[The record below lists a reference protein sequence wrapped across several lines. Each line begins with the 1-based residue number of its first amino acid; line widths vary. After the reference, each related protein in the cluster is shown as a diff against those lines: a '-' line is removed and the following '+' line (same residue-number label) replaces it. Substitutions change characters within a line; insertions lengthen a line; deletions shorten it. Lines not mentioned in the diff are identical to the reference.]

1 MLFLRNL
8 KYFFTLA
15 RGFRQPKRIPM
26 KRLIVSY
33 LSKTS
38 RTGWLLL
45 IVVLQLLFVYAF
57 HGLFSFSVDKISALS
72 NGMGIPDAQMFYTS
86 PQLQNMFRLYG
97 PEGREMY
104 LRLQWI
110 DMVYP
115 LIYSTLLASLLYL
128 VYKKTRLENMV
139 FVPFVAALFDYAENI
154 LLRISIL
161 SFPNMQDGVVSIA
174 GTVTFIKWLLVFFA
188 FFLLL
193 FGFIW
198 RVAHHRF
205 KKKQAGR

>member
-1 MLFLRNL
+1 
-8 KYFFTLA
+8 
-15 RGFRQPKRIPM
+15 M
-26 KRLIVSY
+26 KKLIVSY

-45 IVVLQLLFVYAF
+45 IVVLQLLFMYAF
-57 HGLFSFSVDKISALS
+57 RGLFSFSVEKISALS
-72 NGMGIPDAQMFYTS
+72 GGMGIPDARMFYTW

-97 PEGREMY
+97 PKGREMY
-104 LRLQWI
+104 LRLQWV

-128 VYKKTRLENMV
+128 VYKKTRLENMI

-161 SFPNMQDGVVSIA
+161 SFPNMQEGIVRTA
-174 GTVTFIKWLLVFFA
+174 GPVTFFKWLLVFFA

-205 KKKQAGR
+205 KKSQAGR

>member
-1 MLFLRNL
+1 
-8 KYFFTLA
+8 
-15 RGFRQPKRIPM
+15 M
-26 KRLIVSY
+26 KKLIVSY

-57 HGLFSFSVDKISALS
+57 HGLFPFSVEKIGALS
-72 NGMGIPDAQMFYTS
+72 GGMGIPDARMFYTY
-86 PQLQNMFRLYG
+86 PQLQNLFQHYG
-97 PEGREMY
+97 ADGREMY

-115 LIYSTLLASLLYL
+115 LIYSTLLASLLFL

-161 SFPNMQDGVVSIA
+161 SFPDMHKWLVQIA
-174 GTVTFIKWLLVFFA
+174 GSVTFCKWLIIFFA
-188 FFLLL
+188 FFLLV

-198 RVAHHRF
+198 RVAHWF
-205 KKKQAGR
+205 KKKAGR